1 MHLYCTQ
8 LKQKCTFLH
17 WGQLEPEE
25 QEKRGQE
32 KKAEKENENE
42 IKEKVYCIEL
52 YTYNWKCEC

>member
-1 MHLYCTQ
+1 MHLYCIQ
-8 LKQKCTFLH
+8 LIQKCIFLH

-32 KKAEKENENE
+32 KKAEKENE

-52 YTYNWKCEC
+52 YTHNWKCEC